1 MLTLY
6 IRSVKVSI
14 QVSFNNYIK
23 YVQRGIRTR
32 FRTIIICNSVRVMI
46 DKIPILYIKCVVLFV
61 VDDMY
66 IIK

>member
-14 QVSFNNYIK
+14 QISFNNYIK

-32 FRTIIICNSVRVMI
+32 FRMIIICNSVRVMI
-46 DKIPILYIKCVVLFV
+46 DIIPILYIKCVVLFV